1 MPATTSSLFDFILQL
16 LANPALAQ
24 SFLSDPDG
32 TFDGVDLNQTDITIV
47 ATEIN
52 NAASL
57 LNSSGVASI
66 AIPVIVPGLTGG
78 QLLDSFVTSFYADHP
93 TTSNV
98 WADGDVSQAFA
109 NVGGVAVAAGEEV
122 EDVIAAAGGSVAVG
136 GDVDESG
143 IANGGG
149 IAAGG
154 DIEFEENDD
163 ITVGDGNVQ
172 IFGNGND
179 VVGGDQINND
189 DSPGSNIAT
198 NGSTI
203 QEAEDGGMN
212 AGVNAIR
219 DSNIAGDDLAVA
231 DDGGT
236 AVAADGNVATGTD
249 SVATDGPVAD
259 GPRAQAAGEDSNL
272 VKDDD
277 NFNPSVTLTTPVTL
291 GPITQASGS
300 ATSGASGASGPGGVG
315 GASGAAGAGASG
327 GAGSSGGVATGGSG
341 AAATSGPATSGSAT
355 GGNSGSATGGVGTGG
370 AGTGTGGAGG
380 DIGDGDGGSGTG
392 TGASGTGGSATT
404 GAGGAATSGSATS
417 GDAAG
422 GAGGGAA
429 GGAGGAG
436 AAGGAGGTSGVGG
449 AGGASGA
456 TGDTGDA
463 ASGDNYAN
471 QEVTV
476 NFGDIDIDID
486 DSDAL
491 SSGNQS
497 GAVGDGAL
505 IAGSAA
511 IVSQDNDSLGISFGD
526 VNGGKRR

>member
-57 LNSSGVASI
+57 LNSSGIASI
-66 AIPVIVPGLTGG
+66 AIPALVPGLTGG

-136 GDVDESG
+136 GDVEESG

-149 IAAGG
+149 IASGG

-219 DSNIAGDDLAVA
+219 DSNIAGDDLAIA
-231 DDGGT
+231 DDGGR

-277 NFNPSVTLTTPVTL
+277 NFTPSVSLSTPVTL
-291 GPITQASGS
+291 GPITQASG
-300 ATSGASGASGPGGVG
+300 
-315 GASGAAGAGASG
+315 
-327 GAGSSGGVATGGSG
+327 
-341 AAATSGPATSGSAT
+341 PATSGDERCERSRRSRWCERRRRSRR
-355 GGNSGSATGGVGTGG
+355 SGR
-370 AGTGTGGAGG
+370 
-380 DIGDGDGGSGTG
+380 
-392 TGASGTGGSATT
+392 
-404 GAGGAATSGSATS
+404 
-417 GDAAG
+417 
-422 GAGGGAA
+422 
-429 GGAGGAG
+429 
-436 AAGGAGGTSGVGG
+436 
-449 AGGASGA
+449 
-456 TGDTGDA
+456 
-463 ASGDNYAN
+463 
-471 QEVTV
+471 
-476 NFGDIDIDID
+476 FGCQRWIRYRC
-486 DSDAL
+486 
-491 SSGNQS
+491 GRW
-497 GAVGDGAL
+497 
-505 IAGSAA
+505 
-511 IVSQDNDSLGISFGD
+511 
-526 VNGGKRR
+526 RRHQR